1 MLAAEVIRRKRDGAA
16 LSRDEIDFLVAGITE
31 GSLSDAQ
38 VGALAMAM
46 FLRGMDPGERV
57 ALTSAMTRSGEVL
70 EWDLDRPVLDKHS
83 TGGVGDKV
91 SLMLAPIVAA
101 CGGAVPM
108 ISGRGLGHTGGTLDK
123 LDSVPGYVTKPAVDR
138 LQRVVAQVGCAI
150 VGQTAEV
157 APADRR
163 LYAIR
168 DATGTVESLPLIVAS
183 ILSKKLA
190 AGLDALVMDVKFG
203 SGAFMAARADADQ
216 LALALVEVAG
226 GAGLPTVALLTDMD
240 EVLGSTAGNAVEVR
254 EAIDYLTGTREPRLH
269 EVTIALAASLI
280 EQGGLA
286 DDGRAAAERALET
299 GAAAERFAAMVAA
312 LGGPADI
319 LEAPD
324 RHLASAQVVRAAVP
338 ERPGV
343 VTGMDCRAVGLVVTG
358 LGGNRRREDD
368 VIDPAVGLTEIAPT
382 GAQVGPDRPL
392 AVVHAASEA
401 AADEAIAALRAAVA
415 VGEEAPPERPAIA
428 GRIG

>member
-1 MLAAEVIRRKRDGAA
+1 VLASEVIRRKRDGRA
-16 LSRDEIDFLVAGITE
+16 LTAEEIGFLVSGITD

-46 FLRGMDPGERV
+46 FVRGMESGERV

-70 EWDLDRPVLDKHS
+70 QWNLDRPVLDKHS

-123 LDSVPGYVTKPAVDR
+123 LDSVPGYVSTPDVER
-138 LQRVVAQVGCAI
+138 LRKVVVEVGCAI

-203 SGAFMAARADADQ
+203 SGAFMAASEDAEE
-216 LALALVEVAG
+216 LARALVDVAG

-240 EVLGSTAGNAVEVR
+240 EVLGTTAGNAVEVR

-269 EVTIALAASLI
+269 EVTISLAASLI

-286 DDGRAAAERALET
+286 EDGRAAAAQALDS
-299 GAAAERFAAMVAA
+299 GAAAERFAAMVSA
-312 LGGPADI
+312 LGGPADFVENPD
-319 LEAPD
+319 LPTAPVT
-324 RHLASAQVVRAAVP
+324 HAAAP
-338 ERPGV
+338 ERPGT

-368 VIDPAVGLTEIAPT
+368 VIDPAVGLTEIAPV
-382 GAQVGPDRPL
+382 GAQVGPDRAL
-392 AVVHAASEA
+392 AVVHAATEA
-401 AADEAIAALRAAVA
+401 AAEEAAAGLRAAVT
-415 VGEEAPPERPAIA
+415 VGGEAPAPRPVIA
-428 GRIG
+428 GRIE